1 MSDDNESIVMIV
13 ELTKE
18 LSNILEGVHIQ
29 SWINLIKYDITRFEK
44 FQLQNLYLST
54 LSPTKTHIEISSQKI
69 PLNMK
74 WHYQRFDNLLE
85 GKKGLLG
92 SSFDI
97 VDGSQ
102 KLKKFYSFDLWYLLK
117 RHKNS
122 KFTSQIGGK
131 SSDINMIQI
140 GESFGGK
147 QLLCWLIKERLL
159 SFKHNSLI
167 SYHGVLRMS
176 HDTHRKCWFTRA
188 IFTEY
193 TVVQSTLKL
202 SLEIF

>member
-1 MSDDNESIVMIV
+1 MSDDNESIVRIV

-44 FQLQNLYLST
+44 LQLQNLYLST

-97 VDGSQ
+97 IDGSQ
-102 KLKKFYSFDLWYLLK
+102 KLKKFHSFDLWYLLK
-117 RHKNS
+117 CHKNS
-122 KFTSQIGGK
+122 YPPI
-131 SSDINMIQI
+131 
-140 GESFGGK
+140 
-147 QLLCWLIKERLL
+147 LCLL
-159 SFKHNSLI
+159 SIQLNLWTQSNFLTKMKQGTNRSALKTKVH
-167 SYHGVLRMS
+167 
-176 HDTHRKCWFTRA
+176 F
-188 IFTEY
+188 
-193 TVVQSTLKL
+193 VQTQSFSKMTLSRL
-202 SLEIF
+202 V